1 MRKKQQIEKKKK
13 MEKKKMIKVIKQNES
28 TLLSTCLSACPE
40 ANYGMHQTAKYYGNS
55 I

>member
-1 MRKKQQIEKKKK
+1 MRKNNKLRRKK

-28 TLLSTCLSACPE
+28 TLPSTCLSACPE